1 MNLADAIRLASAEG
15 QPSTP
20 KPVYRSNMTVVENL
34 SPDSTPEVPQ
44 PLPSGS
50 TAVRLEMFLSP
61 EQLQGLFRS
70 VMATQHSVMTLR
82 EAAHFLRVHT
92 HVLEELAEANGVPA
106 FQVDGK
112 WRFSRASLDEWL
124 QVQSVT
130 KAEA

>member
-1 MNLADAIRLASAEG
+1 MNLADAIRIASAEC
-15 QPSTP
+15 QPNAPESAFRP
-20 KPVYRSNMTVVENL
+20 NMTVVENQ
-34 SPDSTPEVPQ
+34 SPDSTPEVPL

-92 HVLEELAEANGVPA
+92 HVLEEMAEANRIPA